1 MGLAECVKFGLI
13 LFVALSCLVALLSCC
28 PVTLYTLASD
38 VLPKFALEYVSSG
51 LYFILN
57 FGFDEHYDASSSTCT
72 SDIRRA
78 SLWSP
83 ITV

>member
-1 MGLAECVKFGLI
+1 MGLADLREVWPDPICCLV
-13 LFVALSCLVALLSCC
+13 LSCR
-28 PVTLYTLASD
+28 PVVLYSLATD
-38 VLPKFALEYVSSG
+38 VLPKFALETVSSS

-57 FGFDEHYDASSSTCT
+57 FGHDEHYDASSSTCT